1 MKTDSTTTAKTKG
14 IDYAKGE
21 KITTFCLWG
30 NLLLCILK
38 FAAGVFGRSQA
49 MVADA
54 LHSGSDVIAT
64 FAVLIGIRIAQRP
77 VDEKYHFGYGK
88 IEPIMS
94 TFVGLSL
101 VFAAYEISKS
111 ILTSVLQH
119 SFATPSILA
128 LIGAIVSVAVK
139 EWMYC
144 LTMKVGVEL
153 NSESI
158 KANAWDHRSD
168 AYSSIGTFVGIGGAM
183 LGGAVGID
191 WLRYMDPLAGMIV
204 AVLIFRV
211 ALHILLQ
218 AMRSLMDVA
227 PDQETTEKICGV
239 VKQFP
244 EVRQVP
250 WLKARYSGPLL
261 WLDLAIRMEANMP
274 IIQAHEIG
282 LKVADAIK
290 DQVDHVDRVIVHF
303 DACTCQQKSAADFQ
317 CIGAS
322 DHCTVS
328 KVSPIGGGD
337 G

>member
-1 MKTDSTTTAKTKG
+1 MKTDSTTTAKTKV

-21 KITTFCLWG
+21 KITKFCLWG
-30 NLLLCILK
+30 NLVLCILK
-38 FAAGVFGRSQA
+38 FVAGVFGRSQA

-64 FAVLIGIRIAQRP
+64 FAVLIGIKIAQRP

-94 TFVGLSL
+94 TFVGLTL

-111 ILTSVLQH
+111 IITSVMQH

-128 LIGAIVSVAVK
+128 LLAAVVSIAVK
-139 EWMYC
+139 EWMYR

-168 AYSSIGTFVGIGGAM
+168 AYSSIGTFVGISGDM
-183 LGGAVGID
+183 LGGYLGID
-191 WLRYMDPLAGMIV
+191 WLRYLDPLAGMIV
-204 AVLIFRV
+204 AVLIFKV

-227 PDQETTEKICGV
+227 PDKETTEKICSV

-261 WLDLAIRMEANMP
+261 WLDLAIRMEANMT

-290 DQVDHVDRVIVHF
+290 DQVDNVDRVIVHF
-303 DACTCQQKSAADFQ
+303 DACTCRQESAADFK
-317 CIGAS
+317 CAGAS
-322 DHCTVS
+322 DHC
-328 KVSPIGGGD
+328 GL
-337 G
+337 

>member
-139 EWMYC
+139 EWMYR

-211 ALHILLQ
+211 ALYILLQ

>member
-1 MKTDSTTTAKTKG
+1 MKTDATTTPKTHG

-21 KITTFCLWG
+21 KITKLCLWG
-30 NLLLCILK
+30 NLLLCVLK
-38 FAAGVFGRSQA
+38 FIAGVLGRSQA

-94 TFVGLSL
+94 TFVGLTL

-111 ILTSVLQH
+111 IITSVMQH

-128 LIGAIVSVAVK
+128 LLAAVVSIAVK
-139 EWMYC
+139 EWMYR

-183 LGGAVGID
+183 LGGYLGIE
-191 WLRYMDPLAGMIV
+191 WLRYLDPLAGMIV
-204 AVLIFRV
+204 AVLIFKV

-227 PDQETTEKICGV
+227 PDKETTEKICSV

-261 WLDLAIRMEANMP
+261 WLDLAIRMEANMT

-290 DQVDHVDRVIVHF
+290 DQVDNVDRVIVHF
-303 DACTCQQKSAADFQ
+303 DACTCRQESAADFK
-317 CIGAS
+317 CVGAS
-322 DHCTVS
+322 DHCGLKNMSQTY
-328 KVSPIGGGD
+328 
-337 G
+337 

>member
-1 MKTDSTTTAKTKG
+1 MKTDSTTTAKTKV

-21 KITTFCLWG
+21 KITKFCLWG
-30 NLLLCILK
+30 NLVLCILK
-38 FAAGVFGRSQA
+38 FVAGVFGRSQA

-64 FAVLIGIRIAQRP
+64 FAVLIGIKIAQRP

-94 TFVGLSL
+94 TFVGLTL

-111 ILTSVLQH
+111 IITSVMQH

-128 LIGAIVSVAVK
+128 LMAAVVSIAVK
-139 EWMYC
+139 EWMYR

-168 AYSSIGTFVGIGGAM
+168 AYSSIGTFVGISGAM
-183 LGGAVGID
+183 LGGYLGID
-191 WLRYMDPLAGMIV
+191 WLRYLDPLAGMIV
-204 AVLIFRV
+204 AVLIFKV

-227 PDQETTEKICGV
+227 PDKETTEKICSV

-261 WLDLAIRMEANMP
+261 WLDLAIRMEASMT

-290 DQVDHVDRVIVHF
+290 DQVDNVDRVIVHF
-303 DACTCQQKSAADFQ
+303 DACTCRQESAADFK
-317 CIGAS
+317 CAGAS
-322 DHCTVS
+322 DHC
-328 KVSPIGGGD
+328 GL
-337 G
+337 

>member
-1 MKTDSTTTAKTKG
+1 MKTDAATTPKTHG

-21 KITTFCLWG
+21 KITKLCLWG
-30 NLLLCILK
+30 NLVLCILK
-38 FAAGVFGRSQA
+38 FIAGVMGRSQA

-77 VDEKYHFGYGK
+77 VDDKYHFGYGK

-94 TFVGLSL
+94 TFVGLTL

-111 ILTSVLQH
+111 IITSVMQH

-128 LIGAIVSVAVK
+128 LIAAVVSIAVK
-139 EWMYC
+139 EWMYR

-183 LGGAVGID
+183 LGGYLGID
-191 WLRYMDPLAGMIV
+191 WLRYLDPLAGMIV
-204 AVLIFRV
+204 AVLIFKV
-211 ALHILLQ
+211 ALHILMQ

-227 PDQETTEKICGV
+227 PDKETTEKICNV

-244 EVRQVP
+244 QVRQVP

-290 DQVDHVDRVIVHF
+290 NQVDNVDRVIVHF
-303 DACTCQQKSAADFQ
+303 DACTCKQESATDFK
-317 CIGAS
+317 CAGAS
-322 DHCTVS
+322 DHCGLKNMS
-328 KVSPIGGGD
+328 QSF
-337 G
+337 